1 MKAQPEQFSPAASP
15 ATGPREGGARDPAL
29 DQEYLRLS
37 RTSRMVGWYD
47 LDQLPHTAFDVALSS
62 LIGGRTDY
70 RLVEAL
76 GRDISVIDD
85 FANREELWFDFTADT
100 GDGWNSTYAIA
111 ALLGRPTLDLESPQ
125 GLPGEAGRQPHQTRR
140 GEFLVLGGD
149 EVYPTPSSQRY
160 RDRLIRPYECALDGT
175 EPPHPMMLAIPGNHD
190 WYDGLQAF
198 NRLFCQK
205 RWIGGWR
212 TRQER
217 SYFALL
223 LPHRWWLLGV
233 DIQLESDIDGP
244 QKEYFLGLL
253 DHGERG
259 APDPR
264 KIQPG
269 DRVILCTAE
278 PAWVLDKIYS
288 VGEKVERAIEF
299 LEDKLTQHGAR
310 VAVTL
315 AGDQH
320 YYRRHE
326 HRDAATGH
334 QQHKIIAGG
343 GGAFLHP
350 TCGPDVSELELGP
363 GRQIF
368 QLKKDYPEER
378 VCRRLALGNFAFP
391 ALNWQFG
398 GVYAVIYALLS
409 WLMPRPRPDAALGQ
423 ALIEAVASSFLHPAV
438 LGVGVFVVLG
448 FVLFTDTP
456 HQPRYR
462 WIAGG
467 IHAVT
472 HLGAA
477 LVIAWCVNHWVGL
490 PVARLAAIRVGIPA
504 EEAIRALASDG
515 TALPAD
521 MSMRLLFW
529 MFVERVATS
538 VSTGLVAAVVGSFIM
553 GLYLWVS
560 LTLFGRHVN
569 ESFSSLRIQDYK
581 NFLRLHIDREGRLT
595 IFAVGLDRVPRRW
608 RVSDASGPNERLVPE
623 GAPLAPHLIE
633 KIDVT

>member
-1 MKAQPEQFSPAASP
+1 MKAQPEQRSPAGSP
-15 ATGPREGGARDPAL
+15 ATGPRSGGARDPAL

-47 LDQLPHTAFDVALSS
+47 LNQLPQTAFDVALSA

-76 GRDISVIDD
+76 GQDLSVIDE
-85 FANREELWFDFTADT
+85 FAGREELWFDFAADT
-100 GDGWNSTYAIA
+100 GDGWNPTYAIA
-111 ALLGRPTLDLESPQ
+111 ALLGRPTLDLAGPQ
-125 GLPGEAGRQPHQTRR
+125 GEANGAPYQTRR
-140 GEFLVLGGD
+140 GEFVVLGGD
-149 EVYPTPSSQRY
+149 EVYPTPSNQRY
-160 RDRLIRPYECALDGT
+160 RDRLIRPYECALDWT
-175 EPPHPMMLAIPGNHD
+175 AAPHPMMLAIPGNHD

-198 NRLFCQK
+198 HRLFCQK

-212 TRQER
+212 TCQER

-253 DHGERG
+253 DQGERG

-278 PAWVLDKIYS
+278 PAWVLDKIYPA
-288 VGEKVERAIEF
+288 GEMVERAIAF
-299 LEDKLTQHGAR
+299 LEDKLTQYGAR
-310 VAVTL
+310 VLVTL

-320 YYRRHE
+320 YYRHHE
-326 HRDAATGH
+326 HRDAETGKTR
-334 QQHKIIAGG
+334 HKIIAGG

-350 TCGPDVSELELGP
+350 TAGPDVSELELGP
-363 GRQIF
+363 AKETFR
-368 QLKKDYPEER
+368 LKKDYPEEA
-378 VCRRLALGNFAFP
+378 VCRRLALRNFIFP
-391 ALNWQFG
+391 ALNRQFG
-398 GVYAVIYALLS
+398 GVFAVIYLLLS
-409 WLMPRPRPDAALGQ
+409 WLMPRPRPEAPLGQ
-423 ALIEAVASSFLHPAV
+423 ALIEALASSFLYPAV
-438 LGVGVFVVLG
+438 LGVGVVLVLG

-467 IHAVT
+467 IHALV

-490 PVARLAAIRVGIPA
+490 AVARVAAMRVGIPPD
-504 EEAIRALASDG
+504 EAIRLLASDG
-515 TALPAD
+515 TALPAA

-538 VSTGLVAAVVGSFIM
+538 ISTALVAAVVGSFLM
-553 GLYLWVS
+553 GAYLWVS

-569 ESFSSLRIQDYK
+569 ESFSSLRIEDYK
-581 NFLRLHIDREGRLT
+581 NFLRLYIDREGRLT

-608 RVSDASGPNERLVPE
+608 RVRDDAGSCERLIPE
-623 GAPLAPHLIE
+623 GAPLGPHLIE
-633 KIDVT
+633 KIDVV

>member
-1 MKAQPEQFSPAASP
+1 MKAQPEHTSPAASP
-15 ATGPREGGARDPAL
+15 ATEPRDGRARDPAL

-37 RTSRMVGWYD
+37 RTSRMTGWYN
-47 LDQLPHTAFDVALSS
+47 LDQLPRTAVDVALSS
-62 LIGGRTDY
+62 LVGGRSDY

-76 GRDISVIDD
+76 ARDVSIIDD
-85 FANREELWFDFTADT
+85 FADREELWFDYAADT

-111 ALLGRPTLDLESPQ
+111 ALLGRSSLDLQAPEGPQ
-125 GLPGEAGRQPHQTRR
+125 RETSRTPDRTPR

-160 RDRLIRPYECALDGT
+160 RDRLVRPFECALDGT

-198 NRLFCQK
+198 NRLFCQR

-253 DHGERG
+253 DHQERG

-278 PAWVLDKIYS
+278 PAWVLDKIYPT
-288 VGEKVERAIEF
+288 GEKVERAIDF

-320 YYRRHE
+320 HYRRHE
-326 HRDAATGH
+326 HRDAVTGLTR
-334 QQHKIIAGG
+334 HKIIAGG

-350 TCGPDVSELELGP
+350 TSGPDVSELEIGADKET
-363 GRQIF
+363 F
-368 QLKKDYPEER
+368 HLKKDYPEPA
-378 VCRRLALGNFAFP
+378 VCRRLALRNFAFP
-391 ALNWQFG
+391 VLNWQFG
-398 GVYAVIYALLS
+398 GVFAAIYMLLS
-409 WLMPRPRPDAALGQ
+409 WLMPRPRPDAALSQ
-423 ALIEAVASSFLHPAV
+423 ALVDALATSFLHPAV
-438 LGVGVFVVLG
+438 LAVGLFVVLG
-448 FVLFTDTP
+448 FVLFTDMP
-456 HQPRYR
+456 NQPWHRR
-462 WIAGG
+462 IAGG
-467 IHAVT
+467 AHAVA
-472 HLGAA
+472 HLVAA
-477 LVIAWCVNHWVGL
+477 LVLTWVVNRWVGL
-490 PVARLAAIRVGIPA
+490 PLDRVAATRVGIPA
-504 EEAIRALASDG
+504 EEAIRMLASDG
-515 TALPAD
+515 SALPGD
-521 MSMRLLFW
+521 MTMRLLFW
-529 MFVERVATS
+529 MFVERLATS
-538 VSTGLVAAVVGSFIM
+538 LATLLLAGVVGSFIL

-581 NFLRLHIDREGRLT
+581 NFLRLHIDRAGRLT
-595 IFAVGLDRVPRRW
+595 IFAVGLERVPRRW
-608 RVSDASGPNERLVPE
+608 RVDPSSGQSERLVPE
-623 GAPLAPHLIE
+623 DTPLSPHLIE
-633 KIDVT
+633 KIDVA